1 MSLPGWVQFGGPN
14 ARGTRTVGDII
25 VSRQY
30 VNGEPALVLWPKRP
44 TARAGAF
51 VICLSAAFKYDDDA
65 YLVQQSLKA
74 AEVMGMFPT
83 KQTVYR
89 IADAINSSLDDLV
102 SMKPEPEEAKKS
114 VGEGRILTGD
124 GKSID
129 FELTH

>member
-1 MSLPGWVQFGGPN
+1 MKLTGWVQFGGAK

-30 VNGEPALVLWPKRP
+30 VNSEPALVLWPKRP

-51 VICLSAAFKYDDDA
+51 VICLSAAFKYAEDD
-65 YLVQQSLKA
+65 YLIEQSMKA

-102 SMKPEPEEAKKS
+102 SMKPEPEDEKKS
-114 VGEGRILTGD
+114 AGEGKLITG
-124 GKSID
+124 GRTID
-129 FELTH
+129 FEMLH

>member
-1 MSLPGWVQFGGPN
+1 MKLTGWVQFGGAK

-30 VNGEPALVLWPKRP
+30 VNSEPALVLWPKRP

-51 VICLSAAFKYDDDA
+51 VICLSAAFKYAEDD
-65 YLVQQSLKA
+65 YLIEQSMKA

-102 SMKPEPEEAKKS
+102 AMKPEPEDEKKS
-114 VGEGRILTGD
+114 AGEGRLIAN
-124 GKSID
+124 GKTID
-129 FELTH
+129 FEMMH